1 MQDMRLR
8 CQKIGKRFGE
18 RWVFRGLD
26 LELAQ
31 GEVLVVAGANG
42 SGKSTLLRIV
52 AGLIPPTEGETSLT
66 TANARLSP
74 HAVSKRVGWAA
85 VDGALYGAMSA
96 LEHLRWW
103 ARLHGMSFP
112 DKELIRHLS
121 HFELD
126 ARAEDWVKTFSTG
139 MKQRLRLAIA
149 TLCQPFLLLLDEP
162 GAGMD
167 EHGRSLIERAID
179 EQRTRGIT
187 LLATNQ
193 SDEYALGTL
202 MLRMG
207 A

>member
-1 MQDMRLR
+1 MQNACLR
-8 CQKIGKRFGE
+8 CRNVGKRFGE

-26 LELAQ
+26 LEVLQ
-31 GEVLVVAGANG
+31 GQVLVVAGANG
-42 SGKSTLLRIV
+42 SGKSTLLRLI
-52 AGLIPPTEGETSLT
+52 AGLTPSTEGEIALEMAGGSLP
-66 TANARLSP
+66 ASF
-74 HAVSKRVGWAA
+74 VSKRLGWSAT
-85 VDGALYGAMSA
+85 DGALYGAMSA

-103 ARLHGMSFP
+103 AMLHDDNVS
-112 DKELIRHLS
+112 DQQLLAHLRHY
-121 HFELD
+121 ELD
-126 ARAEDWVKTFSTG
+126 NRTGDWVKTFSTG

-149 TLCQPFLLLLDEP
+149 TLCEPVLLLLDEP

-167 EHGRSLIERAID
+167 TQGRELLKRVID

-193 SDEYALGTL
+193 PDEYALGTL